1 MQVFKTLD
9 TGGVKDVIHMELEPL
24 KTDDLGLR
32 VHYVKDIRAA
42 NEICEKLMSERA
54 VGFDAEWTPQSKQLP
69 GSDGLVATVQIS
81 TSEDVWVFHLAR
93 MLGGKRGMPT
103 GLKKL
108 LETERV
114 LKAGVNVA
122 GDKSALGKLGVKL
135 AGIED
140 VAQICFRFGVTS
152 ASRSVSLK
160 FLAEVFVGKTLEK
173 DLACS
178 NWDGKR
184 NADQSGNYLDKA
196 QIEYAALDAGLGKYV
211 SDKLNDVRSNLP
223 PTFSPGDRVV
233 AFDASIKKRIALAT
247 VKQVDYEP
255 GYSLLEVA
263 REDVMVRSLHLDQI
277 QQTCIGIWGSC
288 GPKNLGVYADSQPQ
302 GNFEIPWKTSHCLP
316 KIEIQAPPALG
327 QAMLF
332 DEPMMEEGG
341 GAAAAGAAAG
351 QGQGQGQ
358 GGGGGAAA
366 AGAAAG
372 AGQGGGGGAA
382 RVAGWMGER
391 VKLDPV
397 HWFMRLGDLISM
409 GHSLRGIFFRHL
421 RDAVF
426 AIPSEEKKEWEAAM
440 REKLEK
446 EGGRTPDEISL
457 LIIKAYE
464 KMLKCTR
471 RVIPPPD
478 DLLAATNKVYALFGH
493 QVDKKTGEP
502 LFDERCWDAVK
513 KGEKHIQNGCL
524 SDLPGLDLYSV
535 SRNKKHLNDEVH
547 CARGTSAI
555 EGWHKHLRR
564 GFQGTSISPA
574 NALLLLLG
582 KVHSWNLKI
591 AISRRGEE
599 DYGTH
604 NTALLLRLMDLDEEL
619 KQEMESVGKYRM
631 PNPNHFEHNPE
642 ERLGLSH
649 KSFLAKGANFVDDDA
664 SDCNDDGG
672 QSCQDTDDDD
682 SSSSDEDNDV
692 NITAA
697 EREFNELCRA
707 QHGCGILI
715 PKAPSDDEIDLINH
729 LLTISQDAKE
739 VCKGW
744 QAALKANS
752 KLKGAD
758 RKALRFANDQTL
770 TMLMETVAKRK
781 NRKDSLAPFEQAA
794 KELQKV
800 DTTWSLPTC
809 RFFMC
814 MFAYMIKAIYAVHPT
829 ALR

>member
-1 MQVFKTLD
+1 VQVFKTLD

-316 KIEIQAPPALG
+316 KIEIQAPPGLG

-341 GAAAAGAAAG
+341 GAAGA
-351 QGQGQGQ
+351 GQGQ
-358 GGGGGAAA
+358 GGGGG
-366 AGAAAG
+366 G
-372 AGQGGGGGAA
+372 GGGGGAGGGG
-382 RVAGWMGER
+382 RGGGAGAGA
-391 VKLDPV
+391 
-397 HWFMRLGDLISM
+397 G
-409 GHSLRGIFFRHL
+409 RGG
-421 RDAVF
+421 
-426 AIPSEEKKEWEAAM
+426 SGG
-440 REKLEK
+440 
-446 EGGRTPDEISL
+446 EGGS
-457 LIIKAYE
+457 
-464 KMLKCTR
+464 
-471 RVIPPPD
+471 
-478 DLLAATNKVYALFGH
+478 GGSG
-493 QVDKKTGEP
+493 GEGGSG
-502 LFDERCWDAVK
+502 A
-513 KGEKHIQNGCL
+513 
-524 SDLPGLDLYSV
+524 
-535 SRNKKHLNDEVH
+535 
-547 CARGTSAI
+547 
-555 EGWHKHLRR
+555 EG
-564 GFQGTSISPA
+564 
-574 NALLLLLG
+574 
-582 KVHSWNLKI
+582 
-591 AISRRGEE
+591 
-599 DYGTH
+599 
-604 NTALLLRLMDLDEEL
+604 
-619 KQEMESVGKYRM
+619 
-631 PNPNHFEHNPE
+631 
-642 ERLGLSH
+642 
-649 KSFLAKGANFVDDDA
+649 
-664 SDCNDDGG
+664 
-672 QSCQDTDDDD
+672 
-682 SSSSDEDNDV
+682 
-692 NITAA
+692 
-697 EREFNELCRA
+697 
-707 QHGCGILI
+707 
-715 PKAPSDDEIDLINH
+715 
-729 LLTISQDAKE
+729 
-739 VCKGW
+739 
-744 QAALKANS
+744 
-752 KLKGAD
+752 
-758 RKALRFANDQTL
+758 
-770 TMLMETVAKRK
+770 
-781 NRKDSLAPFEQAA
+781 
-794 KELQKV
+794 
-800 DTTWSLPTC
+800 
-809 RFFMC
+809 
-814 MFAYMIKAIYAVHPT
+814 
-829 ALR
+829 